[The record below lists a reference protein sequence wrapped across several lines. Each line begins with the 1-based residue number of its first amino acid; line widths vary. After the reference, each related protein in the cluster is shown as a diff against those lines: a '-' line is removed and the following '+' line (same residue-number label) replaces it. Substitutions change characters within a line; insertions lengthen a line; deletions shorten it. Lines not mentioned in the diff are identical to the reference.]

1 MKSLKPMILA
11 TAMLLSSAVFAEG
24 GSDRALERIQLL
36 RDKAEAVL
44 IKAEKADP
52 SQRHVHMKEHMS
64 MLQDLMSQLHQDHP
78 KAGMTKDEHLVWMEK
93 HDKMVDDVLDQMVR
107 EHKLM
112 MADKECHP

>member
-1 MKSLKPMILA
+1 MKSLKPVLFA
-11 TAMLLSSAVFAEG
+11 TAMLLSSVVFAEG

-36 RDKAEAVL
+36 RDRAEVVL

-52 SQRHVHMKEHMS
+52 SQRHVHMKEHMA

-93 HDKMVDDVLDQMVR
+93 HDKMVDDVLGQMVR